1 MDRMLYVA
9 MNAAKQILHAQG
21 LATNNLANT
30 STSGFKA
37 DLLAVR
43 AVPVF
48 GPGEPT
54 RVFALTERPGT
65 DLRAGSLAT
74 TGSDLDVAID
84 GPGWFTVLAR
94 DGNEAYTRAG
104 ALRVNVNGLLE
115 TVSGEPVVGNGG
127 LITLPQA
134 QALVVGSDG
143 TISIRPLGQEA
154 NTMAQL
160 DRLKLVNPD
169 STQLVKGEDGLFR
182 LRAGGDVPP
191 AADVRVTQG
200 AIEASNVNPINE
212 MINVISLARRY
223 EMVVSAMQTAKEND
237 AASASQ
243 LRLNG

>member
-9 MNAAKQILHAQG
+9 MNAAKQVQHAQG
-21 LATNNLANT
+21 LATNNLANAMT
-30 STSGFKA
+30 TGFKA

-43 AVPVF
+43 SVPVF

-54 RVFALTERPGT
+54 RVYALTERPGT
-65 DLRAGSLAT
+65 DLRAGSIAT
-74 TGSDLDVAID
+74 TGNDLDLAID
-84 GPGWFTVLAR
+84 GPGWFAVLAR
-94 DGNEAYTRAG
+94 DGTEAYTRAG
-104 ALRVNVNGLLE
+104 DLRINANGLLE
-115 TVSGEPVVGNGG
+115 TSAGESVVGNGG

-134 QALVVGSDG
+134 QSLVVGVDG

-160 DRLKLVNPD
+160 DRLKLVNPPAE
-169 STQLVKGEDGLFR
+169 QLVKGDDGLFR
-182 LRAGGDVPP
+182 LRDGGTAP
-191 AADVRVTQG
+191 AVAEVRVTQG
-200 AIEASNVNPINE
+200 AVEASNVNPITE